1 MSRVFRSLLLGASA
15 LAGAAPLSALAPGSA
30 LAQAPQPVA
39 EIAVTRLPA
48 RVTVTPGAYVVDRA
62 AIEARG
68 AVFAGDAL
76 AAVPGLSVF
85 RNGAFGGV
93 TSVRQRGAS
102 ADKTLVLI
110 DGVPANDAA
119 QPDGNYDFRS
129 LDLADI
135 DRIEVLNGPQGSLW
149 GSDAIG
155 GVIAFTTREMD
166 GARASLEAGAH
177 QTLRGSAG
185 VGAVGDRYAV
195 GLSASG
201 LRTDGISKADRHDG
215 ATEDDGFRTGTI
227 GGYARFRPADMVE
240 IEGRLRF
247 NAARAEV
254 DGFGCV
260 ANCADADFNN
270 DVYALTDTA
279 DVSRSESW
287 SGLARMRIDGPLG
300 FRQTL
305 GFDGYRQDR
314 RDFGPY
320 VTTRNVYRWNAS
332 RGAPADPFGLLVGV
346 EHADTR
352 AELGSGEAA
361 DLGLT
366 SAFAVGRVRPTE
378 PLTLTGSVRLDDPKG
393 AKSQASVRAA
403 AAWTLPAGLTV
414 AASYGEG
421 FKVPTVSQIVCDFC
435 YPAGPSTGLR
445 PERARGYDLGLS
457 WRAADGRMG
466 GSVTAYRLS
475 VRDQIAYTSGRYRN
489 IARTLSRGIEAQ
501 AEALLGGGFRVA
513 GAYAYTEAED
523 RATSLQLLRAPTHS
537 GSATLAWTGRRLE
550 GALSVRAESD
560 QADTARDGFS
570 RARRDG
576 FVVADMTAG
585 FNVTEA
591 VKLTLR
597 IENLTDRRYQQ
608 VLGYGE
614 TGRSAYAGVALRY

>member
-1 MSRVFRSLLLGASA
+1 MSRVTRTLLLGASA
-15 LAGAAPLSALAPGSA
+15 LAFAAPA
-30 LAQAPQPVA
+30 LAQTPVA

-48 RVTVTPGAYVVDRA
+48 RLTVTPGAYVVDRA

-76 AAVPGLSVF
+76 AAVPGVSVF

-93 TSVRQRGAS
+93 TSVRQRGAA

-135 DRIEVLNGPQGSLW
+135 ERIEVLNGPQGSLW

-166 GARASLEAGAH
+166 GVRASAEAGAH
-177 QTLRGSAG
+177 DTLRGSAG
-185 VGAVGDRYAV
+185 IGAVGDRYAL

-201 LRTDGISKADRHDG
+201 LRTDGISKADRRDG
-215 ATEDDGFRTGTI
+215 AAEDDGFRTGTI
-227 GGYARFRPADMVE
+227 GGYARFRPANTVE

-270 DVYALTDTA
+270 DVYALTDTP
-279 DVSRSESW
+279 DVSRGESW
-287 SGLARMRIDGPLG
+287 SGLARARIDGPMG
-300 FRQTL
+300 FRHTV

-320 VTTRNVYRWNAS
+320 VASRQVYRWNAA
-332 RGAPADPFGLLVGV
+332 RGAPADPFGLLLGA
-346 EHADTR
+346 EHVDTR
-352 AELGSGEAA
+352 AELASGETA

-366 SAFAVGRVRPTE
+366 SAFAVGRVRPVE
-378 PLTLTGSVRLDDPKG
+378 NLTLTGSIRLDDPRD
-393 AKSQASVRAA
+393 ARSQSSVRAA

-421 FKVPTVSQIVCDFC
+421 FKVPTVSQVVCDFC
-435 YPAGPSTGLR
+435 FPTGPSTGLR

-457 WRAADGRMG
+457 WRSDGGRFG
-466 GSVTAYRLS
+466 GSLTAYSLS

-489 IARTLSRGIEAQ
+489 IARTLSRGVEAQ
-501 AEALLGGGFRVA
+501 AEAMLGGGFRLA
-513 GAYAYTEAED
+513 ASYAYTEAED
-523 RATSLQLLRAPTHS
+523 RTTSLQLLRAPTHS
-537 GSATLAWTGRRLE
+537 GSATLDWTGRRLE
-550 GALSVRAESD
+550 TALSIRAESD

-570 RARRDG
+570 RARRPG
-576 FVVADMTAG
+576 FVVADLTAG
-585 FNVTEA
+585 FHVNEA

-597 IENLTDRRYQQ
+597 IENLTGKAYQQ

-614 TGRSAYAGVALRY
+614 TGRSAYAGLALRY